1 MHYYHKMY
9 MRTDGRGS
17 LFPEPRYWP
26 TGFLAFMRPD
36 PYLDGTQPPDSTP
49 YEGRQRVPNPLVR
62 IIEPIN
68 PSKEHGAGGKVV
80 EFVSTH
86 K

>member
-1 MHYYHKMY
+1 

-26 TGFLAFMRPD
+26 TGFLALMRPD
-36 PYLDGTQPPDSTP
+36 PYLDGTQPPDWTP

-62 IIEPIN
+62 IIVPIN

-80 EFVSTH
+80 EFVSTR